1 MSGIGFFF
9 DAGNVGVT
17 FGDSI
22 VYAHWTTIAVFVAV
36 PGALALVWFFGLKG
50 RKDSRR

>member
-17 FGDSI
+17 FGETI
-22 VYAHWTTIAVFVAV
+22 FYTHWTELAVFAAV
-36 PGALALVWFFGLKG
+36 PAALALVWFFGLKG
-50 RKDSRR
+50 KRDSRP